1 MLPLSPVLQSHAQS
15 LLEQWREHPE
25 PLPLPEEEQLA
36 VLASSQFVTDSLLA
50 FPQWWHEIVENP
62 PQAQEWQFYRQ
73 WLEAALESV
82 TDENGLMKALRLFRR
97 RTLTRIAWSQSA
109 QTSEAQDT
117 LQQLSELAELLIVSA
132 RDWLYE
138 ACCRE
143 FGTPVNEAGEPQ
155 RMLILG
161 MGKLGGGE
169 LNFSSDIDLIFAYPE
184 NGQTRGGRRELENS
198 QFFLRLGQR
207 LIKALDQPTLDG
219 FVYRVD
225 MRLRPSG
232 PSAVTP

>member
-1 MLPLSPVLQSHAQS
+1 
-15 LLEQWREHPE
+15 
-25 PLPLPEEEQLA
+25 
-36 VLASSQFVTDSLLA
+36 TDSLLA

-132 RDWLYE
+132 RDWL
-138 ACCRE
+138 
-143 FGTPVNEAGEPQ
+143 
-155 RMLILG
+155 
-161 MGKLGGGE
+161 
-169 LNFSSDIDLIFAYPE
+169 
-184 NGQTRGGRRELENS
+184 
-198 QFFLRLGQR
+198 
-207 LIKALDQPTLDG
+207 
-219 FVYRVD
+219 
-225 MRLRPSG
+225 
-232 PSAVTP
+232 